1 MSSEEED
8 IGSPCQG
15 EIEGSE
21 FEEEAV
27 EARQRG
33 EPGDHRRR

>member
-1 MSSEEED
+1 MSLSEG
-8 IGSPCQG
+8 IGSRCQG